1 MSSPQDY
8 YIQQKAAYNAQLEK
22 VSQLASRIS
31 TFRLLAVLGAVAM
44 GVYIINSN
52 VSNNLWWA
60 VAGIML
66 VFLLLV
72 RKNMMLN
79 DEMDGIKLFIKAID
93 HELLAIEGNY
103 SAFAD
108 GQTYFDALHPY
119 SYDLDLFG
127 KHTIYQ
133 MLCRAVTLGG
143 ETLLATRLSQPTLS
157 KDVIAAQQQIIKELS
172 QQPDLLLQFRVAG
185 MGVKEEPRDQA
196 RITEWLQSANIF
208 ATDKLITTAI
218 VVMPALSLAGIA
230 YSIYTTSF
238 SPVLMVV
245 LLANVLIAK
254 KYTAVVNETA
264 RQIGNTSKLILK
276 YEKLLQ
282 KIADKK
288 FNDARLSVIADNAS
302 RSLTEIAGLRKL
314 VNAFDSRGN
323 NMVGPLMNIFF
334 LFNFINLVRLEK
346 WKQQNSQLLLQAI
359 DEMIETDCNISCA
372 VYAFNHPAN
381 VYPSLSGDDKVM
393 SGKNLVHPLL
403 HATTAIGNNFS
414 LGKNEQFYLLTGA
427 NMTGKS
433 TFIRTIGVSLVMANI
448 GLPLPAE
455 ELTIPVVDL
464 YTSMRV
470 TDSVQDDISYFKA
483 ELNRIKSLMTAV
495 KQASHPYLIL
505 LDEPLR
511 GTNSTDK
518 QQGTRSIV
526 ENLLGYDARGII
538 ATHDTI
544 LCDLEDHYP
553 GRVTNY
559 HFESTV
565 EATGLKFDF
574 KLKRGGSTSNNATIL
589 MRLMG
594 IISN

>member
-1 MSSPQDY
+1 MLSPQDY
-8 YIQQKAAYNAQLEK
+8 YIQQKATYDAQLQK
-22 VSQLASRIS
+22 VSQLASKIS
-31 TFRLLAVLGAVAM
+31 TLRLVTVLIAVAT
-44 GVYIINSN
+44 GIYIINSSTPN
-52 VSNNLWWA
+52 TLWWA

-66 VFLLLV
+66 VFLVLV
-72 RKNMMLN
+72 RKNLVLN
-79 DEMDGIKLFIKAID
+79 EEMEGIKLFIIAID
-93 HELLAIEGNY
+93 NEQQALEGNY

-108 GQTYFDALHPY
+108 GQVYFDALHPY

-143 ETLLATRLSQPTLS
+143 ETLLATKLS
-157 KDVIAAQQQIIKELS
+157 KPALSKEEIISQQQIARELS
-172 QQPDLLLQFRVAG
+172 SKPDLLLEFRVAG
-185 MGVKEEPRDQA
+185 VAVKEDPRDQS
-196 RITEWLQSANIF
+196 RITEWLQAPDVF
-208 ATDKLITTAI
+208 ASDKLLAAAI
-218 VVMPALSLAGIA
+218 IVMPLLSLAGIA
-230 YSIYTTSF
+230 YSVYTAGF
-238 SPVLMVV
+238 SPMLMGV
-245 LLANVLIAK
+245 LLVNGIIAK
-254 KYTAVVNETA
+254 RYNAKVNETA
-264 RQIGNTSKLILK
+264 RQVGNTSKLILK
-276 YEKLLQ
+276 YERLLQ
-282 KIADKK
+282 QISGNQ
-288 FNDARLSVIADNAS
+288 FTDARLKAIANNAG
-302 RSLTEIAGLRKL
+302 RSLTEIAKLRKL
-314 VNAFDSRGN
+314 VNAFDSRAN

-346 WKQQNSQLLLQAI
+346 WKLQSSQLLLQAI
-359 DEMIETDCNISCA
+359 EEMIETDANISCA

-381 VYPSLSGDDKVM
+381 VYPTISGDDKLM

-403 HATTAIGNNFS
+403 HAKTAIGNDFT

-448 GLPLPAE
+448 GLPLPAA
-455 ELTIPVVDL
+455 ELSIPVVDL

-544 LCDLEDHYP
+544 LCDLEEHYP

-594 IISN
+594 IINN